1 MYWYIRWYL
10 LVYYSVLTQQGIE
23 YPLRRITQE
32 DNDIKASKAAVVN
45 KDDHAGRLSKKPRN
59 A

>member
-1 MYWYIRWYL
+1 MYL
-10 LVYYSVLTQQGIE
+10 CTHFGVSVLAQQNID

-32 DNDIKASKAAVVN
+32 DNDIKASKAAAAN
-45 KDDHAGRLSKKPRN
+45 KDDHRMAKKPRN

>member
-1 MYWYIRWYL
+1 ML
-10 LVYYSVLTQQGIE
+10 AQQNID

-32 DNDIKASKAAVVN
+32 DNDIKASKAAAAAAAA
-45 KDDHAGRLSKKPRN
+45 KEEHARMAKKARH

>member
-1 MYWYIRWYL
+1 ML
-10 LVYYSVLTQQGIE
+10 AQQGLE

-32 DNDIKASKAAVVN
+32 DNDIKAHKAAAAQQHQQQH
-45 KDDHAGRLSKKPRN
+45 KDDHGGGRVTKKPRN

>member
-1 MYWYIRWYL
+1 
-10 LVYYSVLTQQGIE
+10 VLQQQNLD

-32 DNDIKASKAAVVN
+32 DNDIKASKNVN
-45 KDDHAGRLSKKPRN
+45 MTKDDRSGRMAKKPRN